1 MERKLKW
8 LQFSIKKGKMK
19 KIIFS
24 LSLIIVS
31 LFLFLFIQFEK
42 EQVLVD
48 YPFILEFDDQF
59 LFPRKSVDE
68 FDYNGDFLI
77 YDDLLDFGFFVQ
89 QCSKDSSLEY
99 QITQIVDG
107 MENKQVLFVI
117 SNDSI
122 KLVSNEKTYTMEKT
136 LFYKD
141 DLVSSKEFKLCE
153 THSNNC
159 KKIVAN
165 YIYNDEKIIK
175 INSIFFENNKDV
187 EGKILKEIEYQYDH
201 NNLLTKILVSRANIL
216 DYENLISII
225 NNQNFEIA
233 LSHVET
239 LLFYDSELHLIELR
253 DLSLSNELIKKT
265 LIKKNEDNSY
275 LITSTDAT
283 KEIFELSVEKEE
295 NRVKYVYKDENN
307 YEEKIIVFNSKKDTL
322 SIHLKSDCGFDCN
335 AEKNIFFNNKGKRGK
350 IDFLLETR
358 IFNFFT
364 FASLETSV
372 EFIYNDGKI
381 NDIIFEKNHY
391 VFTIPINHFFR
402 RKEETIRR
410 NIHFEYNSAHFIK
423 KIEDS
428 TEEKRKD
435 KDIHL
440 LNEYYFSYDN
450 NFFRKEL

>member
-265 LIKKNEDNSY
+265 LIKKM
-275 LITSTDAT
+275 
-283 KEIFELSVEKEE
+283 
-295 NRVKYVYKDENN
+295 
-307 YEEKIIVFNSKKDTL
+307 KIIV
-322 SIHLKSDCGFDCN
+322 I
-335 AEKNIFFNNKGKRGK
+335 
-350 IDFLLETR
+350 
-358 IFNFFT
+358 
-364 FASLETSV
+364 
-372 EFIYNDGKI
+372 
-381 NDIIFEKNHY
+381 
-391 VFTIPINHFFR
+391 
-402 RKEETIRR
+402 
-410 NIHFEYNSAHFIK
+410 
-423 KIEDS
+423 
-428 TEEKRKD
+428 
-435 KDIHL
+435 
-440 LNEYYFSYDN
+440 
-450 NFFRKEL
+450 